1 MRLNNAHT
9 RQFLLS
15 WAHDADFLC
24 DGLDNILADLNGRA
38 ISLSAPLTYEAC
50 LNLTDEEL
58 QRYYE
63 EFGLVKYYPDLSHER
78 RAWLLWK
85 QTMEWRWLGTPQT
98 IEDLCRYIMDQT
110 EVELHITDSLAF
122 DVNGSL
128 VHPELL
134 NVFDAELSVL
144 AADLPENTLRRVSA
158 NIVRFK
164 NDRTQLRG
172 FSFLFDMTG
181 GGFDT
186 TLSYTDGGNYE
197 TFFEMGD
204 FTDDIRQQAFPE
216 SNTSS
221 SATLSAKS
229 KDAIVYDQ
237 SGSSLYLEGGNV
249 RYEVARVYATTQ
261 DIVGTRPDGLYFGR
275 ASTQTAVLRA
285 VLTNMSN
292 NSVTFQRI
300 DYRKIN
306 CVPYTFTY
314 GVDFGTLSFTVTL
327 TGVTGSG
334 YITAYGY
341 VRGTATVSTG
351 YQIID
356 ERDLRYVNGKFIIP
370 TNLANSAS
378 ADCYLNLTNLRP
390 D

>member
-1 MRLNNAHT
+1 MRLNDAHT

-15 WAHDADFLC
+15 WAHDAGFLC
-24 DGLDNILADLNGRA
+24 DGLDNILAELNGRA

-63 EFGLVKYYPDLSHER
+63 EFGLVNYYPDLSHER

-85 QTMEWRWLGTPQT
+85 QAMEWRWLGTPQT
-98 IEDLCRYIMDQT
+98 IEDLCQYLMDQT

-122 DVNGSL
+122 DVNGNL

-181 GGFDT
+181 GGFD
-186 TLSYTDGGNYE
+186 SEIAYTDGGNYE
-197 TFFEMGD
+197 VFFEMGD

-221 SATLSAKS
+221 SATLAGKS
-229 KDAIVYDQ
+229 RDTTLYNQ
-237 SGSSLYLEGGNV
+237 SGFLYLEGGDA
-249 RYEVARVYATTQ
+249 RYEVARVYANSS
-261 DIVGTRPDGLYFGR
+261 DIIGTRPNGLYIGR
-275 ASTQTAVLRA
+275 TTTQGTVLRA
-285 VLTNMSN
+285 VLTNLSE

-314 GVDFGTLSFTVTL
+314 GMTFGTLQFTVTL
-327 TGVTGSG
+327 TGVSG
-334 YITAYGY
+334 DGYVTAYGY
-341 VRGTATVSTG
+341 VRGNTSASD
-351 YQIID
+351 YIFINNEQM
-356 ERDLRYVNGKFIIP
+356 RYVNSKFLIP
-370 TNLANSAS
+370 TNISGS
-378 ADCYLNLTNLRP
+378 SPDVYLNLTNLRP